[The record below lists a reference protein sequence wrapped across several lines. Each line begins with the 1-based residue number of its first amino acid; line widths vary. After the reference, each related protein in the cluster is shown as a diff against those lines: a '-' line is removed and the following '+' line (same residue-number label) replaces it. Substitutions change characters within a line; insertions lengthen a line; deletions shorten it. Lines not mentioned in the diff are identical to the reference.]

1 MSHEEVLDL
10 GLPQFHD
17 RVIDVG
23 EITSMTNG
31 QGKGRIARDPER
43 IKAAINRRGI
53 RPPKRIEA

>member
-1 MSHEEVLDL
+1 MLDL